1 MVNRM
6 KVKEIR
12 ELTTAEMLD
21 QEKQLKEELFNL
33 RFQLATGQLENT
45 ARIQGNSEL
54 ELPLLFALRQ
64 GGITSRRRANPAR
77 IT

>member
-1 MVNRM
+1 M

-45 ARIQGNSEL
+45 ARI
-54 ELPLLFALRQ
+54 RQ
-64 GGITSRRRANPAR
+64 VRKTIAR
-77 IT
+77 IKTVIRERELNQ